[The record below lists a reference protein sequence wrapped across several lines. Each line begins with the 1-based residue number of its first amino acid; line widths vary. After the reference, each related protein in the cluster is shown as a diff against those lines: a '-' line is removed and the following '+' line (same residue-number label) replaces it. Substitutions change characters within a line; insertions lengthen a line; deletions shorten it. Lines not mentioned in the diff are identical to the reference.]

1 MKIPI
6 IHTRTSFSAFCSC
19 EVLLSLSERM
29 LSNCLPITIGRTPE
43 SCTLDIMA
51 SSFILFKWHILF
63 DCQRSCLLYSNNISP
78 LYLYYQNDYVY
89 FLLIALSFSTLHSI

>member
-19 EVLLSLSERM
+19 EVLLCWSLSV
-29 LSNCLPITIGRTPE
+29 CLPITIGRIPE

-63 DCQRSCLLYSNNISP
+63 DCQRPCLLYSNNISP